1 MNKAFV
7 LPLRLRLRQIIKE
20 AIAQG
25 YGLKRVF
32 VNAMAA
38 AVVMVLALPGRADA
52 AGELTILAL
61 GDSLTAGLGLDQAQA
76 FPAQLETALR
86 GAGHAVNVVNAG
98 VSGDTSAG
106 GRSRLEWL
114 LTPEIDAVIVE
125 LGANDGLRGLDPSAT
140 RANLEWILAT
150 LKQRGLPVLLTG
162 MQAPPNLG
170 QDYGREF
177 NALYPELAQRYGA
190 LFDPFYLEGVAA
202 DPALNQPDGIHPT
215 AQGVAIIVNR
225 LKPKAIELLARAK
238 KNLSK

>member
-1 MNKAFV
+1 MV
-7 LPLRLRLRQIIKE
+7 LC
-20 AIAQG
+20 
-25 YGLKRVF
+25 
-32 VNAMAA
+32 
-38 AVVMVLALPGRADA
+38 AVVSPARAD
-52 AGELTILAL
+52 EVTILAL
-61 GDSLTAGLGLDQAQA
+61 GDSLTAGLGLDQADA

-86 GAGHAVNVVNAG
+86 DAGHTVTVVNAG

-125 LGANDGLRGLDPSAT
+125 LGANDGLRGLDPGET
-140 RANLEWILAT
+140 RANLEWILAA

-177 NALYPELAQRYGA
+177 NALYPDLAQRYGA

-202 DPALNQPDGIHPT
+202 DPALNQPDGIHPN

-225 LKPKAIELLARAK
+225 LKLKGIELLVRAK
-238 KNLSK
+238 HN

>member
-1 MNKAFV
+1 MNKAFD

-25 YGLKRVF
+25 YGFLRPI
-32 VNAMAA
+32 VNAA
-38 AVVMVLALPGRADA
+38 AVLMVLCATVLPARAD
-52 AGELTILAL
+52 EVTILAL
-61 GDSLTAGLGLDQAQA
+61 GDSLTAGLGLDQANA
-76 FPAQLETALR
+76 FPAQLEKALR
-86 GAGHAVNVVNAG
+86 DAGHAVNVVNAG

-125 LGANDGLRGLDPSAT
+125 LGANDGLRGLDPGET

-177 NALYPELAQRYGA
+177 NTLYPELAQYYGA

-202 DPALNQPDGIHPT
+202 DPALNQPDGIHPN
-215 AQGVAIIVNR
+215 AQGVTIIVNR
-225 LKPKAIELLARAK
+225 LKLKAIELLVRAQ
-238 KNLSK
+238 KNLRK